1 MGAYWSIHGH
11 DGAAFDRYLAQLAP
25 FYDEPLP
32 RLAPSPRMHPLLGLR
47 LLNLLVSGRRPL
59 FYTAVARL
67 SPAARADPHLAFV
80 LNLERCLLEGT
91 YHRLLAAQQAP
102 PTPEYAWWVASLLE
116 AVRWEIAEGLEAT
129 YLSIDVE
136 AALSKLLLPPTQVEQ
151 LLEFGRQRGWQ
162 HDAQGKRLM
171 LPAKGG
177 SELHEMAPA
186 SALMLKRVLGY
197 AAELEQIV

>member
-1 MGAYWSIHGH
+1 MGAYWSIHSH

-25 FYDEPLP
+25 FYNEPLP
-32 RLAPSPRMHPLLGLR
+32 GVAPSPRMYPLLGLR

-59 FYTAVARL
+59 FYMAVARL

-129 YLSIDVE
+129 YLSIDIE
-136 AALSKLLLPPTQVEQ
+136 TALAKLLLPSSQVEQ
-151 LLEFGRQRGWQ
+151 LLEFGKQRGWQ

-171 LPAKGG
+171 LPTKGG
-177 SELHEMAPA
+177 SELHETAPA
-186 SALMLKRVLGY
+186 PALMIKRILGY

>member
-1 MGAYWSIHGH
+1 MGAYWSIHSH
-11 DGAAFDRYLAQLAP
+11 DGAAFDRYLAQLTS
-25 FYDEPLP
+25 FYDEPL
-32 RLAPSPRMHPLLGLR
+32 LGVAPSPRMYPLLGLR

-59 FYTAVARL
+59 FYMAVARL

-129 YLSIDVE
+129 YLSIGIE
-136 AALSKLLLPPTQVEQ
+136 TALAKLLLPSSQVEQ
-151 LLEFGRQRGWQ
+151 LLEFGKQRGWQ
-162 HDAQGKRLM
+162 HDAQGRRLM
-171 LPAKGG
+171 LPVKSGP
-177 SELHEMAPA
+177 ELHEATPAP
-186 SALMLKRVLGY
+186 ALMLERVLGY